1 MKILNLDYK
10 IVEESVIDNNNDLLG
25 RINYIDQIIYIK
37 STLSKE
43 HKKIVLLHE
52 TLHSILQQLGF
63 DEEHDNEH
71 LIDSLSTAIYQ
82 VLQDNKTTFS

>member
-1 MKILNLDYK
+1 MKILSLEYEIIEEK
-10 IVEESVIDNNNDLLG
+10 IIDNDNDVLG
-25 RINYIDQIIYIK
+25 GINYVTQKIHIK
-37 STLSKE
+37 KTLSKE

-63 DEEHDNEH
+63 DEENDNEH

-82 VLQDNKTTFS
+82 VL